1 MGVSKFKRVCVRLC
15 LPVCICACVCILYYL
30 LCAGVCVYARACV
43 FASDINIPRTRRY
56 DAPEV
61 RTPSICLNLAVHP
74 AASPAIHPFTIHTTI
89 KPSRN
94 QFNQF
99 NHPPPIHPSIQPPS
113 HPSNRHLLS
122 IHLAPSEPV
131 LTLFVSATG
140 LLSLLVRLSALQF
153 PVSSRLLSKPPHS
166 IGLDCRQQQFASEHA

>member
-94 QFNQF
+94 QFN
-99 NHPPPIHPSIQPPS
+99 HPSIQPAFRLFS
-113 HPSNRHLLS
+113 HPVTQAIVSPTFY
-122 IHLAPSEPV
+122 PSC
-131 LTLFVSATG
+131 TLGASADAI
-140 LLSLLVRLSALQF
+140 RLSHRAPISTRPSLCA
-153 PVSSRLLSKPPHS
+153 PVSSLQSPFKQAAALHRPRLSTAA
-166 IGLDCRQQQFASEHA
+166 IRF